1 MDIKPLVTLRPM
13 HGFMHGFFSRLSQSL
28 LGLIVTIAVC
38 AGLGFL
44 SASQARIE
52 YRNYLGFSGQLPT
65 NSVSEELMDDQKSST
80 IEESDSLFALDLEN
94 KYLDSA
100 LNFAGDAKD
109 WTADQLI
116 NNPIADGYNKLNE
129 DYQLMR
135 FKLLKLVEFII
146 FWISFVITF
155 FTTMFA
161 IGKLKHLKDS
171 LTEKT
176 DPAIEDNIQRLAK
189 AVNSLN
195 EKIEQQTH
203 LAQAPLSVQNSPQ
216 SNPPNPSQNG

>member
-1 MDIKPLVTLRPM
+1 MNTKPLVTLRPM
-13 HGFMHGFFSRLSQSL
+13 HGFMHGFFSRLGQSV
-28 LGLIVTIAVC
+28 LGLTITIIIC

-44 SASQARIE
+44 SAFQARIE
-52 YRNYLGFSGQLPT
+52 YRNYLGFSGQLPST
-65 NSVSEELMDDQKSST
+65 SAESLLYDQKNST
-80 IEESDSLFALDLEN
+80 IAEESTLFNLDLDN

-109 WTADQLI
+109 WTADQLS

-146 FWISFVITF
+146 FWISFLITF
-155 FTTMFA
+155 FATMFVIA
-161 IGKLKHLKDS
+161 KLKNLKDS

-189 AVNSLN
+189 AINELDARIVSKETPLITASLEN
-195 EKIEQQTH
+195 
-203 LAQAPLSVQNSPQ
+203 PL
-216 SNPPNPSQNG
+216 NPAQNG